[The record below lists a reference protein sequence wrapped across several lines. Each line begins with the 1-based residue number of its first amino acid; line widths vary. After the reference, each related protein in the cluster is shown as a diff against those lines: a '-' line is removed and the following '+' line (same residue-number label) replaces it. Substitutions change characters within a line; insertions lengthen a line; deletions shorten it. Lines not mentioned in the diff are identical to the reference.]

1 MTIKTTS
8 LNEEPIE
15 KSIKPNSSLV
25 RVLLWLA
32 AILFVPQILLFFA
45 LGIFFGVQG
54 LSEEAIDANFSS
66 VFTLLM
72 MALVAPILTIPLLN
86 AATQANNWHER
97 FDFWALQP
105 ITTKRLFIWA
115 GLGLI
120 FWVVSTFIGEWL
132 NIPVEQFMLDVKEAS
147 DSVTVVSLVVITI
160 CIVVPITE
168 ELVFRGWLYSKITQT
183 KLGNIPITEE
193 LVFRGWLYSK
203 ITQTKLGNIGA
214 LILSSIIFT
223 IIHSQYDNTI
233 TFLMIFLLGLLL
245 AFVRYRTGNISY
257 SIAIHMIF
265 NSLSTI
271 ALLLFL

>member
-1 MTIKTTS
+1 MTIETTS
-8 LNEEPIE
+8 LNEQPIE

-45 LGIFFGVQG
+45 LGVFFGVQG

-97 FDFWALQP
+97 FDFWALQS
-105 ITTKRLFIWA
+105 ITTKRLFTWT

-147 DSVTVVSLVVITI
+147 DSVTVISLVVITI
-160 CIVVPITE
+160 CIVV
-168 ELVFRGWLYSKITQT
+168 
-183 KLGNIPITEE
+183 PITEE

-245 AFVRYRTGNISY
+245 AFVRYRTNNISY

-271 ALLLFL
+271 ALLFFL